1 MLSRKGNARVFKEWR
16 GKACGFRVAIP
27 KADGIGAIKVDDAWV
42 RVKLSNYTHGKPAD
56 GSMTVDQSTID
67 QSIRTLE
74 DVVNARS
81 DVIIGVDLSAEGQPE
96 LLWLL
101 SNHGNLIPP
110 SLSDW
115 RSKGQQVLA
124 RWLPWF
130 IPSLAIF
137 AWSLSSLLLG
147 GGFGYTFLLLA
158 ACFPLLIGGFSIY
171 FGLMLIVRTW
181 TSRWAKEAELVL
193 QKRLRKLA
201 SAGLDE
207 SSLTTIEPIPPKG
220 DMAMAEDAADMSKE
234 PQFRRVCGRAANVTV
249 QRTKAGGSVPLMVS
263 STPVRINSSIDFK
276 CYQFTMSGKRYVM
289 FASTTFGGGEVFLAE
304 KDAVEVIVAGDD
316 PQDKKALRLVWAMRN
331 AEDGGI
337 YACHRIMS
345 PVATQITRPLVG
357 AFRMTQM
364 TGSYWRSLR
373 RFVVTVW
380 IAIML
385 MIGGL
390 AWAIGGGDAGT
401 IFIVAVLML
410 PLVWLTCF
418 ELPMALWRWKWRLG
432 HPSKRQRLAERVYA
446 LLGVGSPRTPV
457 SSLIDV

>member
-1 MLSRKGNARVFKEWR
+1 MFSPKGNAHIFKEWR
-16 GKACGFRVAIP
+16 GIACGLRVAVP
-27 KADGIGAIKVDDAWV
+27 KEDGVGAIKVDDAWV
-42 RVKLSNYTHGKPAD
+42 RVKLSNYTHGKPVD

-81 DVIIGVDLSAEGQPE
+81 DVIIGVDLSAEGQTE

-115 RSKGQQVLA
+115 RSKGQQVMA

-130 IPSLAIF
+130 IPSLAVF

-171 FGLMLIVRTW
+171 FGLMLIVCTW
-181 TSRWAKEAELVL
+181 TSRWSKEAELTL
-193 QKRLRKLA
+193 QKRLRKPA
-201 SAGLDE
+201 SAELDK
-207 SSLTTIEPIPPKG
+207 SLLTTIEPIPPKG
-220 DMAMAEDAADMSKE
+220 DMAMAADVADMSKD

-249 QRTKAGGSVPLMVS
+249 QRTKAGGSVPLMAS

-316 PQDKKALRLVWAMRN
+316 PPDKKALRLVWAMRN

-345 PVATQITRPLVG
+345 PVATQITRPMVG

-373 RFVVTVW
+373 RFVVAVW

-390 AWAIGGGDAGT
+390 AWAIGREDARI
-401 IFIVAVLML
+401 IFVVAMLAL

-432 HPSKRQRLAERVYA
+432 HPSKRQRLAERVYT
-446 LLGVGSPRTPV
+446 LLDVGSPCTPV